1 MKKGNSIGFPFFMLQ
16 NWHNQSV
23 QSFNGHCE
31 KNSEKTVK
39 THKNIRKNPNASFG
53 FRM

>member
-23 QSFNGHCE
+23 QSFNGIV
-31 KNSEKTVK
+31 KKTAK
-39 THKNIRKNPNASFG
+39 KP
-53 FRM
+53 